1 LVKARIE
8 QVTRT
13 DNRVKYHAVIDTADG
28 QYRTVLEYDH
38 EPTRGEVQSDI
49 EKWVK
54 DVLSKKSGIA
64 AGDVF
69 EVPVK

>member
-1 LVKARIE
+1 VKVEMIE
-8 QVTRT
+8 TT
-13 DNRVKYHAVIDTADG
+13 GKFKYHMVFQHGRG

-38 EPTRGEVQSDI
+38 EPTRGEIQSDI

-54 DVLSKKSGIA
+54 DVFSKKPGIA

-69 EVPVK
+69 EVQVQ